1 MQQRRRQIPAHAQTQ
16 GQRQRQQDRTE
27 NAHALQ
33 ADGHRLLELIHV
45 QADAQ
50 LPGGHVLEGD
60 LALVH
65 AFGFAQQAV
74 LGALT
79 GFGEDA
85 VVHAIDGRVGHQL
98 VLGQV
103 VEQHVEAEDVVGH
116 QQLSGGGGSL
126 RGQAFAQRVGLL
138 VHGLLE
144 LQAHHPGIDHQGQSD
159 QDHVM
164 AGNAQCNRHTAMTQC
179 TEDQQEEVIG
189 FNWRGPVH

>member
-1 MQQRRRQIPAHAQTQ
+1 MPTQAQAQRQ
-16 GQRQRQQDRTE
+16 GQGQQNGTE

-45 QADAQ
+45 QANAQ
-50 LPGGHVLEGD
+50 LPGRHVLESD

-65 AFGFAQQAV
+65 ALGFAQQAV

-85 VVHAIDGRVGHQL
+85 VIHAIDGRMSHQL

-103 VEQHVEAEDVVGH
+103 VEQHVQAEDVIGH
-116 QQLSGGGGSL
+116 QQLGGGGGGL
-126 RGQAFAQRVGLL
+126 RGQAFTQRIRLL
-138 VHGLLE
+138 MHGLLE
-144 LQAHHPGIDHQGQSD
+144 LQSHHAGVDDQGQGD

-164 AGNAQCNRHTAMTQC
+164 AGNA
-179 TEDQQEEVIG
+179 
-189 FNWRGPVH
+189 